1 MISKENIFKFIH
13 TTKAVFTFNRFGNGD
28 YVPFKGYITAI
39 NCEGYAINDSDDEIL
54 TVDLKSMYGDDLK
67 NVPIKDLYLQ
77 EDIEKLKKVILLKEI
92 ELLPW
97 QIENLEADLK
107 HKKRKLERYQKQL
120 EEMEKQK
127 DEQ

>member
-1 MISKENIFKFIH
+1 MISQKEILKIMNEAKPVLSL
-13 TTKAVFTFNRFGNGD
+13 KQFGNGD

-39 NCEGYAINDSDDEIL
+39 NCEGYAINDSEDEIL

>member
-1 MISKENIFKFIH
+1 MISREDAFKFMHSI
-13 TTKAVFTFNRFGNGD
+13 KAVLTFKQFGNGD
-28 YVPFKGYITAI
+28 YVPFEGYITAI
-39 NCEGYAINDSDDEIL
+39 KGEGYGINDSEEVL

-120 EEMEKQK
+120 EEMGKQK

>member
-1 MISKENIFKFIH
+1 MISKEDVFKFMDG
-13 TTKAVFTFNRFGNGD
+13 TKAVLTFKQFGNGD
-28 YVPFKGYITAI
+28 YVPFEGYITAI
-39 NCEGYAINDSDDEIL
+39 KYENNKIT

>member
-1 MISKENIFKFIH
+1 MISKENIFKFMH

-39 NCEGYAINDSDDEIL
+39 NCEGYAINDSEDEIL

-92 ELLPW
+92 EALPK
-97 QIENLEADLK
+97 QIKILETDLR
-107 HKKRKLERYQKQL
+107 HKKRKLERYKKQL
-120 EEMEKQK
+120 EEVNSN
-127 DEQ
+127 EQ

>member
-1 MISKENIFKFIH
+1 MISKEDVFKFMDG
-13 TTKAVFTFNRFGNGD
+13 TKAVLTFKKFGNGD
-28 YVPFKGYITAI
+28 YVPFEGYITAI
-39 NCEGYAINDSDDEIL
+39 KYENNKIT
-54 TVDLKSMYGDDLK
+54 TVDLKSMYGDNLK
-67 NVPIKDLYLQ
+67 DVQIENLYLQ
-77 EDIEKLKKVILLKEI
+77 EDIEKLRKVILLKEI

>member
-1 MISKENIFKFIH
+1 MISKENIFKFMH
-13 TTKAVFTFNRFGNGD
+13 TTKTVFTFNRFGNGD
-28 YVPFKGYITAI
+28 YVPFKGYIMAI
-39 NCEGYAINDSDDEIL
+39 NCEGYAINDSEDEIL

>member
-1 MISKENIFKFIH
+1 MISQKEILKIMNEAKPVLSL
-13 TTKAVFTFNRFGNGD
+13 KQFGNGD
-28 YVPFKGYITAI
+28 YVPFEGYITAI
-39 NCEGYAINDSDDEIL
+39 KGEGNKIV
-54 TVDLKSMYGDDLK
+54 TVDLKSMFGDNLK
-67 NVPIKDLYLQ
+67 DIPIEDLYLQ